1 MDKLK
6 KAIQIL
12 KSGGVVAFPTETVF
26 GIGAA
31 LDQPEAIRRIFKI
44 KKRPRH
50 KPLQILVA
58 SLAEAK
64 KLGEFNQ
71 KAEAFA
77 KKQWPGPYTLIV
89 PGLKGNK
96 TIGLRVPDHQT
107 ILRLIKA
114 VGPIAATSANLYGH
128 PPAITTKQAIEYVGK
143 KVDYVLP
150 GRTKHGKAS
159 KVVDA
164 TNNLKI
170 IRA

>member
-77 KKQWPGPYTLIV
+77 KKYWPGPYTLIV

-107 ILRLIKA
+107 
-114 VGPIAATSANLYGH
+114 
-128 PPAITTKQAIEYVGK
+128 
-143 KVDYVLP
+143 
-150 GRTKHGKAS
+150 
-159 KVVDA
+159 
-164 TNNLKI
+164 
-170 IRA
+170 